1 MKSSSMSFFQKKNDE
16 DPLEHQNQKKHP
28 AAAALSPRKDVCLG
42 IRWKKEHCEEGDRKS
57 KTDDVKMIE
66 SEPLAR
72 EIHLHLGLSYF

>member
-1 MKSSSMSFFQKKNDE
+1 MKSSSSSFFSKKTMKN
-16 DPLEHQNQKKHP
+16 LWGNKSTKTR

-42 IRWKKEHCEEGDRKS
+42 IRWKKEHCKGDRTK